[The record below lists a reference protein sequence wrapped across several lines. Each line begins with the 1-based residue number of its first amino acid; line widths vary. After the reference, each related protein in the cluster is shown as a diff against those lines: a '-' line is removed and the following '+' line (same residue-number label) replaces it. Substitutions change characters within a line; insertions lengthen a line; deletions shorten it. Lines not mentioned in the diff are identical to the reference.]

1 MLTYTWHTRT
11 RTHTHTHTQAS
22 VHASFIQIFIEHLLC
37 SYVQGSFLHWGLQQ
51 RALVEPAF
59 SGESACRVTQRH
71 THTPALTS
79 LIPDSDPLSPQ
90 VSGHLVEMTKRQASP
105 HLPPLAP
112 SCPARQGPSTPSWPR
127 DHWGL
132 RGETQP
138 PTSSAAPLLAP
149 CPSSGRTPFFNKG
162 KARSSHPSC
171 SSLPPPTSVSAHL
184 PWIESP
190 ACSPDPSGS
199 PQLVVR
205 ILDCEF

>member
-1 MLTYTWHTRT
+1 MHHSFKYLLSIYSVHMFRAPSYTGDYSREPSWSPLSQERAPAESLKD
-11 RTHTHTHTQAS
+11 THT
-22 VHASFIQIFIEHLLC
+22 
-37 SYVQGSFLHWGLQQ
+37 
-51 RALVEPAF
+51 
-59 SGESACRVTQRH
+59 H

-171 SSLPPPTSVSAHL
+171 SSLPPPLLSLLTCPGLKAQ
-184 PWIESP
+184 P
-190 ACSPDPSGS
+190 APPT
-199 PQLVVR
+199 PQAPHSWWS
-205 ILDCEF
+205 EF